1 MVSGAGTALAKPV
14 VLSKLGEAPTN
25 GGPRPMEAFST
36 HGNGTLTVV
45 KERTPTEFEVEQ
57 NLHYYGRRGGEA
69 PQMRGVG

>member
-57 NLHYYGRRGGEA
+57 NLQTMDGGGEA